1 MHPSDTANLFRTLSD
16 GAAWAYLGMII
27 ANLLLLRTVKPGT
40 VARES
45 VLGAVVGAAAYI
57 TQLVRLVH

>member
-1 MHPSDTANLFRTLSD
+1 MHLSESANLFRTLSE
-16 GAAWAYLGMII
+16 GAAWAYLGMVI

-45 VLGAVVGAAAYI
+45 VLGAVVGATVYI